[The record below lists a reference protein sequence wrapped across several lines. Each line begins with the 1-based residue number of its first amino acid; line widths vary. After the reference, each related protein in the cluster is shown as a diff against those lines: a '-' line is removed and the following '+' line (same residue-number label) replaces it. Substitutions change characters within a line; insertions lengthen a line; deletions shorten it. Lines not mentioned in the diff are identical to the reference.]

1 MKKYSNLSISKVSIR
16 AIVNRDGLRRTRRF
30 LVTKFGG
37 KTLAINKAKQY
48 VRFRKTCSDNQF
60 ESAIRRPGRPTM
72 SEFFGRRLIKN

>member
-37 KTLAINKAKQY
+37 KAKAINKAKDY
-48 VRFRKTCSDNQF
+48 VHFLKTCVV
-60 ESAIRRPGRPTM
+60 
-72 SEFFGRRLIKN
+72 

>member
-37 KTLAINKAKQY
+37 KPLAINKAKQY
-48 VRFRKTCSDNQF
+48 VHFLKTCSDYQF
-60 ESAIRRPGRPTM
+60 ENAIRRPGRPTM